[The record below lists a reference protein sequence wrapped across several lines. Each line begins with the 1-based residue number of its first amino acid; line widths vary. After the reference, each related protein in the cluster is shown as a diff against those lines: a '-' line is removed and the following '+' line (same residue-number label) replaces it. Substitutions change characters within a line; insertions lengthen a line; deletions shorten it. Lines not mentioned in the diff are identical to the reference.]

1 MLQGA
6 TATLP
11 YNAKY
16 VTEALYALSKKLGSH
31 VEQAKDKLH
40 GEVEPVMGNAVELAQ
55 MRKDWPQQQQEL
67 MQTVDTWHQEFIDAE
82 SNMYKQ
88 RLSHLQT
95 LQACH
100 KALEVMSR
108 DNWRLHHMHGLP

>member
-31 VEQAKDKLH
+31 VEQAEERLR
-40 GEVEPVMGNAVELAQ
+40 GEVEPVMGNAIGLAQ
-55 MRKDWPQQQQEL
+55 LRQDWPQQQREL
-67 MQTVDTWHQEFIDAE
+67 MQTVDAWHQEFRDAE

-88 RLSHLQT
+88 RLSHLEK

-100 KALEVMSR
+100 KALKEMSR
-108 DNWRLHHMHGLP
+108 DNLHLYRGQT